1 MIKVKSG
8 LILSYTFLLFF
19 STVHSQNVV
28 PGSDYMLDKL
38 RLNKVMDG
46 IEYETYETVVGDPF
60 IYKDFH
66 EGDLTLQNGEVYKL
80 NMRYDIYGNQVHIK
94 NKDQIFGIIY
104 PEKVA
109 SIVID
114 TIKLLYFNYVNSPG
128 DKSKAES
135 TYFILK
141 TDGKCSLL
149 IKKNIRIQDA
159 ELPKVLQDAKPAKFI
174 HTSDTYYLKVEGKSA
189 FRINSKKDLLNILA
203 DRKDELSKF
212 IDSNKLGTKDL
223 DDLVKIVTFYNSL

>member
-1 MIKVKSG
+1 MKKVKSV
-8 LILSYTFLLFF
+8 LVISCAFLLFF
-19 STVHSQNVV
+19 YTVHSQNVV

-46 IEYETYETVVGDPF
+46 IENDTYETTVGDPF

-66 EGDLTLQNGEVYKL
+66 EGVLTLLNGEAYQL
-80 NMRYDIYGNQVHIK
+80 TMRYDIFGDQVHIK
-94 NKDQIFGIIY
+94 NKDQILGIIY

-114 TIKLLYFNYVNSPG
+114 TIKLLYCNNVNSPS

-135 TYFILK
+135 AYFILK

-149 IKKNIRIQDA
+149 IKKNIRVQDA
-159 ELPKVLQDAKPAKFI
+159 EPPKVLQDAKPAKFI

-189 FRINSKKDLLNILA
+189 FRINNKKDLLNILA

-212 IDSNKLGTKDL
+212 IDSNKLGTKHL

>member
-1 MIKVKSG
+1 
-8 LILSYTFLLFF
+8 
-19 STVHSQNVV
+19 
-28 PGSDYMLDKL
+28 MLDKL

-46 IEYETYETVVGDPF
+46 IEYETYETTLGDPF
-60 IYKDFH
+60 IYKNFH
-66 EGDLTLQNGEVYKL
+66 EGALTLQNGDVYKL
-80 NMRYDIYGNQVHIK
+80 NMRYDIFGNQVHIK

-114 TIKLLYFNYVNSPG
+114 TLKLIYCNYVNSPG
-128 DKSKAES
+128 DKSKPES

-141 TDGKCSLL
+141 TDGRCSLL
-149 IKKNIRIQDA
+149 TKKNIRVQEA
-159 ELPKVLQDAKPAKFI
+159 EPPKVLQDAKPAKFI
-174 HTSDTYYLKVEGKSA
+174 HTSDTYYLKPDKKSA
-189 FRINSKKDLLNILA
+189 VRVNSKKGLLNILA
-203 DRKDELSKF
+203 DKKDELKKF